1 MAFDDFVDIA
11 GLALRALGYGA
22 EPVARLL
29 ALLRRRP
36 YRRQAQS
43 EVLSTL
49 RRRKRR

>member
-1 MAFDDFVDIA
+1 MAFDEFVDIA
-11 GLALRALGYGA
+11 GLALRALGHVA

-36 YRRQAQS
+36 YRRQSQIEA
-43 EVLSTL
+43 LSTL